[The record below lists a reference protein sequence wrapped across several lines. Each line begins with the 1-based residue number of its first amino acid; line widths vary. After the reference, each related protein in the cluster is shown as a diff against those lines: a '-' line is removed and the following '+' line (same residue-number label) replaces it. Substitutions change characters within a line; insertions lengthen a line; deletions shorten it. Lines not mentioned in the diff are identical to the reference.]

1 MKIAIIS
8 PRLENSFSGAENYIV
23 SLARHLS
30 QKNEVHII
38 TKKNNGVYPNLGN
51 INMHYIEGIGSGSV
65 ELLKALPNL
74 KNTLDEINPDV
85 VHMHCFISL
94 FLYSGIIE
102 YNKYKVIVTV
112 HSTPHGDGKLFSWFD
127 GIDNQRSFIKIMY
140 DKVKP
145 NATIFGSNYYMD
157 EYTKAVPKINE
168 VSKCYINPYYSDI
181 DEITVSER
189 MKMKKNDDTV
199 RILFPSRIVKRKGIE
214 ETLYLLKK
222 LPENYILDLPAM
234 AQMEYQNYNEKVLKL
249 IKELN
254 LESRIKYPKEKVIG
268 TQMYNYY
275 KKADLVLIPSYFEG
289 FGIVAVE
296 AMNSAVPVITTGV
309 GGLKEIIKDNYNG
322 IIMDINN
329 LEDTKNKILNITNDE
344 KQKVKLLTN
353 AKKTINEKYNKNRH
367 MNMIDDIYSNL

>member
-23 SLARHLS
+23 SLAHHLS
-30 QKNEVHII
+30 EKNEVHII

-74 KNTLDEINPDV
+74 KNTLDEIKPDV

-102 YNKYKVIVTV
+102 SNKYKVIVTV

-145 NATIFGSNYYMD
+145 NATIFGSNYYME
-157 EYTKAVPKINE
+157 EYTKAVPKIKE

-181 DEITVSER
+181 DEITIEER
-189 MKMKKNDDTV
+189 MKMKKNDEL

-249 IKELN
+249 IKDLK
-254 LESRIKYPKEKVIG
+254 LESRVKYPKEKVIG
-268 TQMYNYY
+268 TQMYDYY
-275 KKADLVLIPSYFEG
+275 KNADLVLIPSYFEG

-296 AMNSAVPVITTGV
+296 AMNSSVPVITTGV
-309 GGLKEIIKDNYNG
+309 GGLKEIIVNDYNG
-322 IIMDINN
+322 IIMDIND
-329 LEDTKNKILNITNDE
+329 LEDTKNKILNITNNE

-353 AKKTINEKYNKNRH
+353 AKKTINEKYNKERH